1 MCRGFEVTVKT
12 LVFIVSEIEN
22 LWEPLGRLNKDYTT
36 KVFSRIFL
44 ASVLRMDC
52 GTEVREQR
60 DWGGELEE
68 MAKICAR
75 NDGGLTIVGVMQTVR
90 SS

>member
-1 MCRGFEVTVKT
+1 M
-12 LVFIVSEIEN
+12 
-22 LWEPLGRLNKDYTT
+22 GRLNKDYTT
-36 KVFSRIFL
+36 NVFLRIFL

-52 GTEVREQR
+52 GTEVVRAEGLGR
-60 DWGGELEE
+60 GSWEE

-75 NDGGLTIVGVMQTVR
+75 NDGDLTMVGVMQMVR